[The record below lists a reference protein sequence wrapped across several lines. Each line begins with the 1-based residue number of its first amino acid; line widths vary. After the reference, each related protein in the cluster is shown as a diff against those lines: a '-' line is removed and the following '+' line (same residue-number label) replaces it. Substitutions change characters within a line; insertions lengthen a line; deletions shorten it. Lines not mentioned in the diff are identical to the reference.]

1 MQENDDIEKK
11 QKEAQ
16 RKREYRAKVKAIADD
31 SYVPTAIE
39 EAKMYLESME
49 DPIAIAAFEH
59 PELGKKLTQDDRR
72 TLTNYVYHLKSK
84 RKSQ

>member
-1 MQENDDIEKK
+1 MQEKDDIEKK

-39 EAKMYLESME
+39 EGRPNSNCN
-49 DPIAIAAFEH
+49 I
-59 PELGKKLTQDDRR
+59 R
-72 TLTNYVYHLKSK
+72 TP
-84 RKSQ
+84 RAW